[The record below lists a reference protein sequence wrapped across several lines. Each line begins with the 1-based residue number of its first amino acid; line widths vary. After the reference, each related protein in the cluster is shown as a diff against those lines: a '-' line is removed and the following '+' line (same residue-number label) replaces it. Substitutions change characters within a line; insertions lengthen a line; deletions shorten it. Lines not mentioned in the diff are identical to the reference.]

1 MEQAKVKEK
10 ELNRQYLRIQVQ
22 LLQAKYPNSVAKDV
36 FKSDKRFSLEEDC
49 KAEATENGRS
59 KVLETEVAVYEKEL
73 EQVINRAKQDGVV
86 IPLEQIATENGLEP
100 AEKELLMLLFF
111 AQFYYRNRI
120 EGRDLLQWISAD
132 RLEMVENMKLL
143 MPGGRLR
150 KKGLIVVARALRYSD
165 DTVLGQEYK
174 ISDKV
179 FYEICGVQDEMYQ
192 ADVKKDAEMDKE
204 PIIELLTIK
213 EPMVSFDQLV
223 LPEPTRRQIEQAL
236 WQYKN
241 QDRVFNDYGIGEKI
255 LYGKGTTMVFCG
267 PPGTGKTATAEAI
280 ARALNKKMGVVD
292 YPSIYSR
299 WVGESEENIKNVF
312 WEARV
317 VDCVLVFD
325 EADACFGVR
334 VEGKGAADRSFN
346 LMTNILMQEVER
358 FKGILILTTNRE
370 FAFDPAFDRRFLYK
384 VNFDLPDEKQR
395 EQIWRIL
402 LKDCTKLSPD
412 VSFGELARQYP
423 LSGGQIKNAVLKA
436 VMRCSAEN
444 REITMSDLK
453 TVAAEERGEKE
464 KKRLGF

>member
-1 MEQAKVKEK
+1 MEQVKVKVK
-10 ELNRQYLRIQVQ
+10 ELNRQYLMIQGQ
-22 LLQAKYPNSVAKDV
+22 LLQAKYPNSVAKV
-36 FKSDKRFSLEEDC
+36 IFKLDKQFLLEEDC
-49 KAEATENGRS
+49 KEGATENCRF
-59 KVLETEVAVYEKEL
+59 KVRQTDVAVYEKEL

-86 IPLEQIATENGLEP
+86 IPLERIATENGLEP

-111 AQFYYRNRI
+111 AQFYSRNRI

-132 RLEMVENMKLL
+132 ALEMMENLKLL

-150 KKGLIVVARALRYSD
+150 KNGLIRVPRGLRYFD
-165 DTVLGQEYK
+165 DSVVGQEYK
-174 ISDKV
+174 ISEEV
-179 FYEICGVQDEMYQ
+179 FYEICGVQNEMDS
-192 ADVKKDAEMDKE
+192 AGVEKDAEMDKE
-204 PIIELLTIK
+204 PIVELLTIK
-213 EPMVSFDQLV
+213 EPRVSFDQLA

-236 WQYKN
+236 WHYKN
-241 QDRVFNDYGIGEKI
+241 QDRACNDYGIGEKI
-255 LYGKGTTMVFCG
+255 VYGNGTTMVFCG

-280 ARALNKKMGVVD
+280 ARALNKKLGVVD
-292 YPSIYSR
+292 YPRIYSR
-299 WVGESEENIKNVF
+299 YVGESEENIKKVF
-312 WEARV
+312 WEAKR

-334 VEGKGAADRSFN
+334 VEERGAADRSFN

-384 VNFDLPDEKQR
+384 LNFGLPDEKQR

-402 LKDCTKLSPD
+402 LKDCAKLNPD
-412 VSFGELARQYP
+412 VSFGELARWYP

-453 TVAAEERGEKE
+453 TVAAEELGEKA